1 MTDFVDYKPAA
12 TTDNGAVSCSRPVN
26 HPGMITKTD
35 APAFLRRHLW
45 VVALLAVL
53 VIVATLYLARVPDH
67 PPGFYI
73 DESSICYNAYT
84 ISQTGRDEYDNEW
97 PLFFRA
103 FGDYKNPVYIY
114 LLAGVFRF
122 TGPSIFVARL
132 FSVTLGIAAAVLLG
146 LLALRI
152 TNQRIIAFLVV
163 LTVLLTPWLFELS
176 HVVLEV
182 SLYPLVLALFLL
194 CVYRASRKPRW
205 SWIEILLLPVTLALV
220 SYTYSIGRLLGPLL
234 ALGLIFFFTRGRRLG
249 LLLNWGLYVLTLVP
263 MFIFQ
268 RRHPNALSGRF
279 SIITYVTSQNAPD
292 NIAWEFVKHYFGN
305 FNPWRL
311 LVTGDPNAFQITHI
325 YGAELLLA
333 VTGLLSVAGLLL
345 VFRCHLRDA
354 WWRFVVYGVAA
365 SVVPASLTNEY
376 VHTLRLVP
384 LAVFLIVL
392 TIPALEWLTR
402 KRHPVILSLLVL
414 LVLAQGAAFQWRFH
428 VSAHSQKRLDLFDN
442 GYPDKILSVAIASPN
457 KPIYLADALS
467 IPGYIQA
474 YWYATLRGMPTS
486 EFARLAPNA
495 LAPVG
500 ALVISTEDRCLRC
513 QIIATSHFYKLY
525 VMTGRAPERRPLPGA
540 DFRASLSV
548 AFAPSVVKT
557 GEQFSLHVRVKN
569 EGNTVWLAQ
578 ERTGEPLQVGL
589 GNHWLDNEGRVIIND
604 DGRSPVLDDIKPG
617 QEVEVPLTVNAPKS
631 PGEYVLELDMLQE
644 GVSWFAL
651 RGSPTVRLPVK
662 VEKHWWN

>member
-1 MTDFVDYKPAA
+1 
-12 TTDNGAVSCSRPVN
+12 
-26 HPGMITKTD
+26 MINKTD
-35 APAFLRRHLW
+35 ALAFLRRHLW
-45 VVALLAVL
+45 VIALLAVL
-53 VIVATLYLARVPDH
+53 VAAATLYFARVPDH

-84 ISQTGRDEYDNEW
+84 ISQTGRDEYGNEW

-103 FGDYKNPVYIY
+103 FSDYKNPVYIY
-114 LLAGVFRF
+114 LLAGLFRF

-132 FSVTLGIAAAVLLG
+132 FSAVLGIAAAVLLG
-146 LLALRI
+146 VLALRI
-152 TNQRIIAFLVV
+152 TNRRVVAFLVV

-176 HVVLEV
+176 RVVLEV

-194 CVYRASRKPRW
+194 CVHRVSQKPRL
-205 SWIEILLLPVTLALV
+205 SWIEVLLLAVTLALIT
-220 SYTYSIGRLLGPLL
+220 YTYSIGRLLGPLL
-234 ALGLIFFFTRGRRLG
+234 ALGLIFFGTRGRRPG
-249 LLLNWGLYVLTLVP
+249 LLLSWGLYALTLVP

-268 RRHPNALSGRF
+268 RRHPTALSGRF
-279 SIITYVTSQNAPD
+279 SIITYITRQNTPG

-311 LVTGDPNAFQITHI
+311 LVRGDPNALQITHL

-345 VFRCHLRDA
+345 VFRYHPRDL

-402 KRHPVILSLLVL
+402 KRHPIILSLLVL
-414 LVLAQGAAFQWRFH
+414 LILAQGAAFQWRFH
-428 VSAHSQKRLDLFDN
+428 TSAHSQKRLDLFDN
-442 GYPDKILSVAIASPN
+442 GYPDKILSVAIASSN

-474 YWYATLRGMPTS
+474 YWYATLRGVPTS
-486 EFARLAPNA
+486 EFVRLAPDA
-495 LAPVG
+495 FAPVG
-500 ALVISTEDRCLRC
+500 ALVISTEKRCQRC
-513 QIIATSHFYKLY
+513 QIIATSDFYKLY
-525 VMTGRAPERRPLPGA
+525 VVTGRAPERKPLPDSG
-540 DFRASLSV
+540 FRARLSV
-548 AFAPSVVKT
+548 VAAPSVVKA
-557 GEQFSLHVRVKN
+557 GEQFSLQVRFKN

-589 GNHWLDNEGRVIIND
+589 GNHWLDSEARVIIHD
-604 DGRSPVLDDIKPG
+604 DGRSPVLDDIRPG
-617 QEVEVPLTVNAPKS
+617 QEVEMPLTVNAPQS
-631 PGEYVLELDMLQE
+631 PGDFVLEVDMVQE
-644 GVSWFAL
+644 GVSWFGL